1 MNRAFVNEDDD
12 AGVVFITP
20 RAPLPPGTINYVTPR
35 GFRLLQEELSLLE
48 AEKVRIQTER
58 KLADQERVRLM
69 TIARGRYND
78 LQSRIESAQVL
89 DPSAQPAHEVRFGA
103 TVLLAGATDRKLTIV
118 GVDEADAS
126 EGRIAFMAPV
136 AKALIGSSVGS
147 TVMMPSPSGPQSFEV
162 VDISYDSA

>member
-20 RAPLPPGTINYVTPR
+20 RAPLPSGTINYVTPR
-35 GFRLLQEELSLLE
+35 GFRLLQEELDVLD

-58 KLADQERVRLM
+58 KMADQERVRLM

-89 DPSAQPAHEVRFGA
+89 NPLAQPAHEVRFGA
-103 TVLLAGATDRKLTIV
+103 TVLLSGASDRKLTIV
-118 GVDEADAS
+118 GVDEANAS

-136 AKALIGSSVGS
+136 AKALMGASVGS
-147 TVMMPSPSGPQSFEV
+147 VVKMPSPSGPESFKLVE
-162 VDISYDSA
+162 ISYESD